1 MANKS
6 LSVVLAN
13 GCCNRNYWLSK
24 VVGSVVWFRGRKYHW
39 EVTKTDTRFD
49 LYCNNRLIGDF
60 YIDEILIY
68 EEKSIYI
75 TTQEELLS
83 LIAMF
88 NLFPC

>member
-1 MANKS
+1 MVNRS

-13 GCCNRNYWLSK
+13 SCCNRNYWLSK

-39 EVTKTDTRFD
+39 EATQTDTRFD

-68 EEKSIYI
+68 EEKSLFI

-88 NLFPC
+88 NLYPC